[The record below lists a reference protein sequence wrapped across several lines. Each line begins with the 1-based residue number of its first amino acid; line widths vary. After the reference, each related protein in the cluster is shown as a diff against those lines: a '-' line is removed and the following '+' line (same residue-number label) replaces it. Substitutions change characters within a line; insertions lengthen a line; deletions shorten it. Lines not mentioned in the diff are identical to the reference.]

1 MFRAVIPPVSGIGFQ
16 PKGASAPFAIFPPKP
31 AADGGTAVQYENL
44 RVVTLPNA
52 EDWVPEPSWLAWI
65 GSFVPPGTCVTFK
78 RRAPPPVDRP
88 YRAVAKRAPCDVTV
102 LVDETENRDSV
113 KWILLHE
120 MAHALVTANPTLAE
134 TLRAEKRLPGYPV
147 DDDAHE
153 ALTEEKL
160 ANAFADR
167 MIAEA
172 HRRGLLGGKPGLD
185 RYWWRERT
193 KGYVAPNVYGADVAG
208 GAGVDS
214 TPFPS
219 MLPLIVGA
227 LLVAGVGY
235 ALTRR

>member
-1 MFRAVIPPVSGIGFQ
+1 
-16 PKGASAPFAIFPPKP
+16 
-31 AADGGTAVQYENL
+31 
-44 RVVTLPNA
+44 
-52 EDWVPEPSWLAWI
+52 
-65 GSFVPPGTCVTFK
+65 
-78 RRAPPPVDRP
+78 
-88 YRAVAKRAPCDVTV
+88 
-102 LVDETENRDSV
+102 
-113 KWILLHE
+113 

-147 DDDAHE
+147 DDAAHE

-160 ANAFADR
+160 ANAFADL
-167 MIAEA
+167 MVAEA

-193 KGYVAPNVYGADVAG
+193 RRYVAPKVYGAAAG

-214 TPFPS
+214 TS
-219 MLPLIVGA
+219 STSLLPLVVGA

>member
-16 PKGASAPFAIFPPKP
+16 PAGASEAIAIFPPKP
-31 AADGGTAVQYENL
+31 AKGGGTSVQYGNL

-65 GSFVPPGTCVTFK
+65 GSFVPPGTNVTFK
-78 RRAPPPVDRP
+78 RRPEPPVARP
-88 YRAVAKRAPCDVTV
+88 YRAVASRVPCAVTV

-134 TLRAEKRLPGYPV
+134 TLRAEARLPGYPE
-147 DDDAHE
+147 DDAAHE

-160 ANAFADR
+160 ANAFADL

-193 KGYVAPNVYGADVAG
+193 RRYVAPKVYGADEATG
-208 GAGVDS
+208 RS
-214 TPFPS
+214 TPS
-219 MLPLIVGA
+219 SSGWPLVAGA
-227 LLVAGVGY
+227 LLLAGVGY
-235 ALTRR
+235 VLTRQ

>member
-1 MFRAVIPPVSGIGFQ
+1 MFRAVIPPVSGIGFR
-16 PKGASAPFAIFPPKP
+16 PAGASEAIAIFPPKP
-31 AADGGTAVQYENL
+31 ARSGGTSVQYENL

-65 GSFVPPGTCVTFK
+65 GSFVPPGTTVTFQ
-78 RRAPPPVDRP
+78 RRAEPPVERP
-88 YRAVAKRAPCDVTV
+88 YRAVATRSPCEITV

-134 TLRAEKRLPGYPV
+134 TLRAEARLPGYPE
-147 DDDAHE
+147 DDAAHE

-160 ANAFADR
+160 ANAFADL

-185 RYWWRERT
+185 RMWWRERT
-193 KGYVAPNVYGADVAG
+193 RRYVAPNVYGADEASG
-208 GAGVDS
+208 RS
-214 TPFPS
+214 TPS
-219 MLPLIVGA
+219 SSGWPLVAGA
-227 LLVAGVGY
+227 LLLAGVGY
-235 ALTRR
+235 VLTRQ

>member
-1 MFRAVIPPVSGIGFQ
+1 
-16 PKGASAPFAIFPPKP
+16 
-31 AADGGTAVQYENL
+31 
-44 RVVTLPNA
+44 
-52 EDWVPEPSWLAWI
+52 
-65 GSFVPPGTCVTFK
+65 
-78 RRAPPPVDRP
+78 
-88 YRAVAKRAPCDVTV
+88 V

-120 MAHALVTANPTLAE
+120 MAHVLVTANPTLAE

-147 DDDAHE
+147 DDAAHE

-193 KGYVAPNVYGADVAG
+193 RRYVAPKVYGADVTG
-208 GAGVDS
+208 GDS
-214 TPFPS
+214 TPS
-219 MLPLIVGA
+219 SSGWPLVAGA
-227 LLVAGVGY
+227 LLLAGVGY
-235 ALTRR
+235 VLTRQ

>member
-31 AADGGTAVQYENL
+31 ARSGGTSVQYENL

-65 GSFVPPGTCVTFK
+65 GSFVPPGTTVTFK

-120 MAHALVTANPTLAE
+120 VAHALVTANPTLAE
-134 TLRAEKRLPGYPV
+134 TLRAEARLPGYPE
-147 DDDAHE
+147 DDAAHE

-193 KGYVAPNVYGADVAG
+193 RRYVAPNVYGADEASG
-208 GAGVDS
+208 RS
-214 TPFPS
+214 TPS
-219 MLPLIVGA
+219 SSGWPLVAGA
-227 LLVAGVGY
+227 LLLAGVGY
-235 ALTRR
+235 VLTRQ